1 MGYVTLGGVSK
12 GLCEINWKNV
22 THFLGVSSSS
32 TIEAGI
38 FSRTLA
44 WWAFY
49 SHCCVLAQHQ
59 FG

>member
-44 WWAFY
+44 WRAFFTVIV
-49 SHCCVLAQHQ
+49 VLV
-59 FG
+59 